1 MLRPEAVLSE
11 EEEEEEPVDSL
22 EDFHSRLRS
31 LWSRPKTRRMSGGKK
46 KKKKLEDTTVWL
58 WLCHCDDSAFDDRL
72 ALRLDPSLLPLSSFL

>member
-46 KKKKLEDTTVWL
+46 KKKLKT
-58 WLCHCDDSAFDDRL
+58 RL
-72 ALRLDPSLLPLSSFL
+72 YGYGYAIAMILHSTIDLL